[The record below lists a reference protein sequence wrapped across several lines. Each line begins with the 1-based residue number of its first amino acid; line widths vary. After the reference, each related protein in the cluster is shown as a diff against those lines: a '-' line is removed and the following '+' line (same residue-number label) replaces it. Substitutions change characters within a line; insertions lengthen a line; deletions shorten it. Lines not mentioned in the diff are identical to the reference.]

1 MLLIFGMGN
10 CPGQGR
16 VIDQGRRVIVPKGKS
31 YCSRSKGFCLGKGGG
46 VIDPWG
52 RERHLRCHQLCLW
65 PQIDHRYVP
74 IKCMK
79 ALAYFVV
86 NIATLHTPKCHEML
100 VHGKLFLL
108 LCKIPGLINAHLS
121 IC

>member
-1 MLLIFGMGN
+1 M
-10 CPGQGR
+10 
-16 VIDQGRRVIVPKGKS
+16 IDQGGRVIVPKGKS
-31 YCSRSKGFCLGKGGG
+31 YFFQKEGFLPGGGG
-46 VIDPWG
+46 VIDPGGWG
-52 RERHLRCHQLCLW
+52 RHLRFHHLCLW

-74 IKCMK
+74 IKCMN

-108 LCKIPGLINAHLS
+108 QCKIPGLINAHLS

>member
-1 MLLIFGMGN
+1 MLLIFRMSY
-10 CPGQGR
+10 CSGQGR
-16 VIDQGRRVIVPKGKS
+16 VIDQGGRVIVPKGKS
-31 YCSRSKGFCLGKGGG
+31 YCSRRKGFCLRGG
-46 VIDPWG
+46 VIDPGGWG
-52 RERHLRCHQLCLW
+52 RHLRCHHLCLW

-108 LCKIPGLINAHLS
+108 QCKIPGLINAH
-121 IC
+121 